1 VTLSVQ
7 QESLP
12 VHQRFNGKTVMVTG
26 GTSGIGA
33 ATVAR
38 FVAEGASVVATSR
51 SDAKE
56 LKDQTLHDV
65 RYEQC
70 DHSDVSATIAL
81 FERLGEI
88 KLDAIF
94 VNAGLARFALFG
106 SFTPEMFDEQFE
118 INVRGAF
125 FTVQAALPYL
135 NQGAAIILNTSV
147 QQDIGT
153 PMASVYAASKA
164 ALGSLA
170 RSLAVELAPQGF
182 RVNAVSPGGTNTPIY
197 GKMGLPPEMLG
208 GMIESY
214 AAVTPARR
222 FADPD
227 DIARSVLFLASEES
241 AYIYGV
247 NLPVDG
253 GYGLHVS

>member
-1 VTLSVQ
+1 MPPSRQ
-7 QESLP
+7 FS
-12 VHQRFNGKTVMVTG
+12 GKTVLITG
-26 GTSGIGA
+26 GSSGIGA

-38 FVAEGASVVATSR
+38 FVAEGAHVIATSR
-51 SDAKE
+51 FGAKN
-56 LKDQTLHDV
+56 LDDQTPQGV
-65 RYEQC
+65 QYEQC
-70 DHSDVSATIAL
+70 DHTNVDATIAL
-81 FERLGEI
+81 FERLGER
-88 KLDAIF
+88 KLDVLF
-94 VNAGLARFALFG
+94 VNAGLARFAPFG
-106 SFTPEMFDEQFE
+106 SFTPDMFDEQFD
-118 INVRGAF
+118 INVKGAF
-125 FTVQAALPYL
+125 FTVQAALPFL
-135 NQGAAIILNTSV
+135 NEGAAIVLNTSV
-147 QQDIGT
+147 QQEIGT

-227 DIARSVLFLASEES
+227 DIARAVLFLASDES
-241 AYIYGV
+241 SYIYGV
-247 NLPVDG
+247 NLAVDG